1 MAVQLEH
8 AHARFSGLSTDEKP
22 GRNVG
27 AIGEEFQPVAVG
39 SVFVET
45 DTGKRFVWNGSW
57 PWVRQEQ
64 TIEDLLERLIEVNS
78 QILEVVSATQRGHE
92 EYLWEDK
99 APTL

>member
-1 MAVQLEH
+1 MAVQLEQ

-22 GRNVG
+22 GRSESVS
-27 AIGEEFQPVAVG
+27 IG

-45 DTGKRFVWNGSW
+45 DTGKRFVWQGSW

-64 TIEDLLERLIEVNS
+64 TIEDLLERLIDVNT
-78 QILEVVSATQRGHE
+78 QILEVLSATQRGHE
-92 EYLWEDK
+92 EYLWEEE

>member
-8 AHARFSGLSTDEKP
+8 AHARYTGLSTDEKP
-22 GRNVG
+22 GRS
-27 AIGEEFQPVAVG
+27 AAEIGGEFQPVVVG

-45 DTGKRFVWNGSW
+45 DTGRRFVWQGSW

-64 TIEDLLERLIEVNS
+64 TIESLLERLIDVNT
-78 QILEVVSATQRGHE
+78 QILDVLAATQRGHE

-99 APTL
+99 APSL

>member
-8 AHARFSGLSTDEKP
+8 AHVRYSGLSTDEKP
-22 GRNVG
+22 GRN
-27 AIGEEFQPVAVG
+27 EPVAVG

-45 DTGKRFVWNGSW
+45 DTGKRYVWQGSW

-78 QILEVVSATQRGHE
+78 QMLEVLSATQRGHE
-92 EYLWEDK
+92 EYLWEDR